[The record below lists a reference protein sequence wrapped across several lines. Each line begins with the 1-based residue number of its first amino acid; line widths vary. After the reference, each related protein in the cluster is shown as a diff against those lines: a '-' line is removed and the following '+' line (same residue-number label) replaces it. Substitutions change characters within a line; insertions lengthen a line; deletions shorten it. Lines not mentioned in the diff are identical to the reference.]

1 MKKLMYVYLFLKFF
15 KLQFLMKYFFSSVFL
30 IVLMSCNNDANP
42 VKKDIK
48 EIAKEI
54 MTDAKNCALITIDSL
69 GVAHARA
76 MDPFLPE
83 EDFTVWMGTNSRSLK
98 VRQIKKNKNVTLYYF
113 DAKSASYVTLQGT
126 ANIVNT
132 QKKKEKF
139 WKTAWENFYKNKTT
153 DFMLIKFIPN
163 KATIISEKYQILGD
177 SISWE
182 TPTIKF

>member
-1 MKKLMYVYLFLKFF
+1 MKKHICVYPFLKFS
-15 KLQFLMKYFFSSVFL
+15 KSYFLMKYFFSSVFL
-30 IVLMSCNNDANP
+30 IVFMSCNNTSET

-54 MTDAKNCALITIDSL
+54 MMDAKNCALITIDSL
-69 GVAHARA
+69 GVAYARA

-83 EDFTVWMGTNSRSLK
+83 EDFTVWMGTNSKSLK
-98 VRQIKKNKNVTLYYF
+98 VRQIQKNQNSTLYYF
-113 DAKSASYVTLQGT
+113 DAKTASYVTLQGT

-132 QKKKEKF
+132 QKEKDKF
-139 WKTAWENFYKNKTT
+139 WKKEWKSFYKNKITGYT
-153 DFMLIKFIPN
+153 LIKFTPT

-182 TPTIKF
+182 PPIINF